1 MSGFFNPYFFIPYIR
16 NSSLYNNTEIWQNF
30 HWFSVNLESQ
40 NFILAILAICNFAVL
55 NYFIWHG
62 LQRCFRDPNNTMLPQ
77 RKSYVFMAYFAIV
90 TIGFAGADQV
100 AENVLYLLFLNFCAF
115 LYLIAAITP
124 HRQSLIDWAR
134 YRHINF
140 KNGHVKKGKGL
151 ISEDKS
157 PAIVA
162 LSINAIIAIVCIS
175 SVVIFSGANLT
186 EKVNYLIALGLA
198 LSLAILYVVI
208 VQISLFMKTKH
219 RVIASIFILGA
230 VMILPLIVVAVL
242 LREPD
247 NYTFL
252 WLFSA
257 LAPVFTL
264 FLNQLDILGE
274 GILAIVCHLA
284 IAGFLM
290 NKFMQRLRIVGESQ
304 TKAMMTKELAG

>member
-1 MSGFFNPYFFIPYIR
+1 
-16 NSSLYNNTEIWQNF
+16 
-30 HWFSVNLESQ
+30 
-40 NFILAILAICNFAVL
+40 
-55 NYFIWHG
+55 
-62 LQRCFRDPNNTMLPQ
+62 
-77 RKSYVFMAYFAIV
+77 MAYFAIV
-90 TIGFAGADQV
+90 TIGCAGADKV
-100 AENVLYLLFLNFCAF
+100 TENVLYLLLLNFCAF

-140 KNGHVKKGKGL
+140 KNGHVKKGKYL

-162 LSINAIIAIVCIS
+162 LSINTIITIVCIS

-186 EKVNYLIALGLA
+186 EKVNCLIALGLA

-230 VMILPLIVVAVL
+230 VMILPLIIVVVL
-242 LREPD
+242 LRYPH
-247 NYTFL
+247 NYTFF
-252 WLFSA
+252 WLFSGI
-257 LAPVFTL
+257 APVSAL
-264 FLNQLDILGE
+264 FFDHSQIFGE
-274 GILAIVCHLA
+274 GLLAIICHLA
-284 IAGFLM
+284 ITGFLM
-290 NKFMQRLRIVGESQ
+290 SRFMQRLRIAGESQ